1 MERLLGLLLIISR
14 NQRNVKIGFFAVGAL
29 IVTLIVTSMVHQD
42 RKIAAL
48 KAQANLPITA
58 VVVKA
63 GTGMKTGLEFRVTD
77 SKQIEAFKIALQTVK
92 DPYMNRSG
100 NDPIELIIEN
110 PDGSKFTV
118 PGPNWGGY
126 VHLSIESADPM
137 AFQCSLDSKHPGD
150 LQCIFKISIGSAGQF
165 RTKGLHTWLRNLG
178 PSPETSL

>member
-1 MERLLGLLLIISR
+1 VVERLLGLLLIISS
-14 NQRNVKIGFFAVGAL
+14 NPQYVAKVAFFAVGAL

-92 DPYMNRSG
+92 DPYTNRSG
-100 NDPIELIIEN
+100 SYPIELIIKG
-110 PDGSKFTV
+110 PDGSKFAVT
-118 PGPNWGGY
+118 GSGGY
-126 VHLSIESADPM
+126 VNFSIESTDPM
-137 AFQCSLDSKHPGD
+137 AFGCSLDSKHPSD
-150 LQCIFKISIGSAGQF
+150 LRCTFQLSFGSAGQF
-165 RTKGLHTWLRNLG
+165 RTKGLHAWIRNLG
-178 PSPETSL
+178 P

>member
-14 NQRNVKIGFFAVGAL
+14 NPQYVTKVAFFAVGAL
-29 IVTLIVTSMVHQD
+29 IVPLIVTSKVHQG

-92 DPYMNRSG
+92 NPYWNRPGSS
-100 NDPIELIIEN
+100 IELIIKG
-110 PDGSKFTV
+110 PDGSEFTV
-118 PGPNWGGY
+118 PGGGGY
-126 VHLSIESADPM
+126 VQLSIESADPM
-137 AFQCSLDSKHPGD
+137 AIECSLDSEHPGD
-150 LQCIFKISIGSAGQF
+150 LRCTFIFAQGIIKMGQF
-165 RTKGLHTWLRNLG
+165 RTKGLHAWIRNLG
-178 PSPETSL
+178 P